1 MYPSASKSWFVIGA
15 CSLAHAWRREQLAK
29 TAGTTVV
36 LTDVQILEQTLI
48 GDMYI
53 AIACM
58 RFTLFQILVVFLF
71 VSVFLMK
78 GIGLTAKMYIP
89 IDALYTVIRK
99 VYVLLI
105 KYFWWIYIPFFMNIY
120 FLDILFFLWGYQ
132 DILFLM
138 SYQKNGIYPPTKSGI
153 YPLYGKNMVYT
164 LSQDVVHTH

>member
-1 MYPSASKSWFVIGA
+1 MYPSASKSWSVIGA

-29 TAGTTVV
+29 TAGTIVV
-36 LTDVQILEQTLI
+36 LTDVQSLEQTLI

-78 GIGLTAKMYIP
+78 GIGLMAKMYIP

-99 VYVLLI
+99 VYVLLM

-120 FLDILFFLWGYQ
+120 FLDILFFCGAFKIYS
-132 DILFLM
+132 FLVLP
-138 SYQKNGIYPPTKSGI
+138 KKHGT
-153 YPLYGKNMVYT
+153 YPLTKKWHIPSLRKNMVCT
-164 LSQDVVHTH
+164 LSQNAVHTH